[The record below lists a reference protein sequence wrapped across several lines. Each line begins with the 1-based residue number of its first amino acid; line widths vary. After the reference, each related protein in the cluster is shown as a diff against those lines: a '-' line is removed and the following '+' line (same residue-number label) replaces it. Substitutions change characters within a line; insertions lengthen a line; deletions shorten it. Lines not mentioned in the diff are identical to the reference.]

1 MTIHFQ
7 AGGRPVLIGSLPL
20 RDHEEAT
27 DFVLQYT
34 PEIPLWVQLPRYEQ
48 ERMVEQF
55 MAGLPG
61 IGTSDGKTIVD
72 TGSQGFDGE
81 LIAFYEA
88 YMAAVEGQVNT
99 TDPRFMLDAS
109 SARGFFVFINRMQH
123 ASSMP
128 AALKGQITGPLT
140 FGTGITDQ
148 TGTAIFYNLQMRDA
162 LVKLLALKARWQAQQ
177 LMNFGR
183 PVIIFIDE
191 PAMAGVGSSEFT
203 SLSNAEIAQGLEEV
217 VESIHAAGALAGIH
231 ICANTDW
238 SLVLDSSIDIV
249 NFDAYAYFDRF
260 ILYSEQIRTFLKSGR
275 ILAWGI
281 VPTLKTE
288 DIEQAT
294 TEGLVKQWTE
304 NAKEIMA
311 LGIEW
316 NDLISQ
322 SLITP
327 SCGMGSLSVE
337 HATKV
342 MALTQQVSDKIR
354 KISV

>member
-7 AGGRPVLIGSLPL
+7 AGGLPVLIGSLPL
-20 RDHEEAT
+20 RDHEAAT
-27 DFVLQYT
+27 DFVLKYT
-34 PEIPLWVQLPRYEQ
+34 SEVPLWVQLPSYEQ

-55 MAGLPG
+55 IAGLPG
-61 IGTSDGKTIVD
+61 LCTVDGKTCAD

-81 LIAFYEA
+81 LLEFYEE
-88 YMAAVEGQVNT
+88 YMAVVEGRENIA
-99 TDPRFMLDAS
+99 DSRFILDAS
-109 SARGFFVFINRMQH
+109 STRGFFVFINRMQH
-123 ASSMP
+123 AASLP
-128 AALKGQITGPLT
+128 IALKGQITGPLT
-140 FGTGITDQ
+140 FGTGIADH
-148 TGTAIFYNLQMRDA
+148 TGAAIFYNLQMRDA
-162 LVKLLALKARWQAQQ
+162 LVKLLALKAKWQAQQ
-177 LMNFGR
+177 LLNFGR

-203 SLSNAEIAQGLEEV
+203 SLSNAEISQCLEEV

-249 NFDAYAYFDRF
+249 NFDAYSYFDRF
-260 ILYSEQIRTFLKSGR
+260 ILYSEQIQTFLQSGR

-281 VPTLKTE
+281 VPTLKPE

-294 TEGLVKQWTE
+294 VERLVNQWTE
-304 NAKEIMA
+304 NAEKITA

-316 NDLISQ
+316 TDLISQ

-327 SCGMGSLSVE
+327 SCGMGSLNVGQ
-337 HATKV
+337 ATKV
-342 MALTQQVSDKIR
+342 MELTQGVSEKIR
-354 KISV
+354 SL

>member
-7 AGGRPVLIGSLPL
+7 AGGLPVLIGSLPL
-20 RDHEEAT
+20 RDHEAAT

-34 PEIPLWVQLPRYEQ
+34 PEIPLWVQLPSYGQ

-61 IGTSDGKTIVD
+61 LCTTDGKTYVD
-72 TGSQGFDGE
+72 TGCQGFDNE
-81 LIAFYEA
+81 LLEFYEE
-88 YMAAVEGQVNT
+88 YMAVVEGRENIADSRFIL
-99 TDPRFMLDAS
+99 DPS
-109 SARGFFVFINRMQH
+109 SARGFFVLINRMQQ
-123 ASSMP
+123 AAP
-128 AALKGQITGPLT
+128 LPIALKGQVTGPLT
-140 FGTGITDQ
+140 FGTGIADH
-148 TGTAIFYNLQMRDA
+148 TGAAIYYNLQMRDA
-162 LVKLLALKARWQAQQ
+162 LVKLLALKARWQVQQ
-177 LMNFGR
+177 LSNFGR

-203 SLSNAEIAQGLEEV
+203 SLSNAEISQCLEEV

-238 SLVLDSSIDIV
+238 SLVLDSSIDII
-249 NFDAYAYFDRF
+249 NFGAYSYFDRF
-260 ILYSEQIRTFLKSGR
+260 ILYSDQIKMFLKSGR

-281 VPTLKTE
+281 VPTLKPE

-294 TEGLVKQWTE
+294 TESLVDQWTE
-304 NAKEIMA
+304 NAEKITS

-316 NDLISQ
+316 TDLISQ

-327 SCGMGSLSVE
+327 SCGMGSLSVD

-342 MALTQQVSDKIR
+342 LKLTQAVSEKVREIA
-354 KISV
+354 